1 MELLKNPE
9 TRFKGLT
16 MLVKLVEVETLVS
29 KAKKIIVEQLGATF
43 VDAEYEAD
51 GLLARMALS
60 GDVDLVM
67 TEDTDLI
74 VYGCS
79 KILYKYKNGDGELYV
94 RSEIFNM
101 NGGSKLFENW
111 ELFQRFCVLCGCDYL
126 KIGGVALGK
135 AKKICRSKISYELWE
150 KSQSNDII
158 DKINNILLIF
168 NDKIIN

>member
-79 KILYKYKNGDGELYV
+79 KKLYKYKMD
-94 RSEIFNM
+94 
-101 NGGSKLFENW
+101 
-111 ELFQRFCVLCGCDYL
+111 VL
-126 KIGGVALGK
+126 
-135 AKKICRSKISYELWE
+135 KKIYITHNTKLTL
-150 KSQSNDII
+150 QSVYR
-158 DKINNILLIF
+158 ILKKLHT
-168 NDKIIN
+168 KLCVQKK